1 MPGKVTIEVTTG
13 NLKGKTFTFQEHDTF
28 IFGRMEECHCCL
40 QDDLQVSRHH
50 FILKVNPPDSR
61 IRDFGS
67 LNGTWVNGEKIGSRR
82 AGETPEQGQKRPYPE
97 VDLKD
102 GDEIK
107 AGETVSGNKK
117 GNIGSETSY

>member
-1 MPGKVTIEVTTG
+1 MA
-13 NLKGKTFTFQEHDTF
+13 KTFPFDEHDAF
-28 IFGRMEECHCCL
+28 LFGRMEECHCCL

-50 FILKVNPPDSR
+50 FILEVNPPDSR

-67 LNGTWVNGEKIGSRR
+67 LNGTWVNAEKIGSRR
-82 AGETPEQGQKRPYPE
+82 AGETPEQGQKRPYPK

-107 AGETVSGNKK
+107 AGETVLGSKK
-117 GNIGSETSY
+117 RDVGSETSD